1 MPPKVGEAAILIWQ
15 PSKCQGLIKVKVK
28 SESGRGCDFNLAAKK
43 MSGLEKSESGRG
55 CGFNL
60 EPSKCQSLMRMC

>member
-1 MPPKVGEAAILIWQ
+1 MATLSAA
-15 PSKCQGLIKVKVK
+15 
-28 SESGRGCDFNLAAKK
+28 ESGRGCDFNLAAKK
-43 MSGLEKSESGRG
+43 MSGLEKSESESGRG